1 MVVNSEDR
9 ISDRETDKMICI
21 GRADLQQGR
30 ECSFFKIII
39 KSFSEPFNFFFF
51 LNHLTFKNLG
61 ACMSWVNI

>member
-30 ECSFFKIII
+30 ECSFLKIII

-51 LNHLTFKNLG
+51 FEPFNF
-61 ACMSWVNI
+61 